1 METLG
6 LYFSYNNDTDDTRNT
21 FINLYQQLK
30 KIHED
35 GFAVADISA
44 QSIVHDQDGF
54 KFSRFDKLDEDKKR
68 DNIESLCKLAV
79 GTYFSLPTGTFFD
92 YSHFPTSYVKDNFEI
107 MATSLPDSD
116 YYRDVLVNG
125 HIWYYNDYLKEV
137 SKKADQGKGNS
148 NARVLGYSTPEGR
161 AMTNKQDEAA
171 FINIVFYPILVTL
184 AVVLGYMV
192 YILFK

>member
-1 METLG
+1 METLER
-6 LYFSYNNDTDDTRNT
+6 YFSYNNDPDIIRET
-21 FINLYQQLK
+21 FINLDQQLK
-30 KIHED
+30 IIHNRGYAAE
-35 GFAVADISA
+35 ISA
-44 QSIVHDQDGF
+44 NSIVHDQNGF
-54 KFSRFDKLDEDKKR
+54 NFSRFDNLDEDKKR
-68 DNIESLCKLAV
+68 ANVESLCKLAI
-79 GTYFSLPTGTFFD
+79 GTYFSLPTGAFFD
-92 YSHFPTSYVKDNFEI
+92 YSRFPTSYVKDNFEI

-125 HIWYYNDYLKEV
+125 HIWYYNDYLKEA
-137 SKKADQGKGNS
+137 SKKADQGKENS

-171 FINIVFYPILVTL
+171 FINIAFYPILVTL